1 MAEGGSRGRTLRSNS
16 GEAPASP
23 PPAPIHTLKVVSLLL
38 QYPEAETV
46 EAVSGL
52 NLEQV
57 GPASRKQR
65 ARFAAFFEWWERQ
78 PLGELQ
84 RDYVERFELSKRCAL
99 HLTYHLHGDSRQ
111 RGLALLRLRQAYAE
125 AGWDADPTELPDFLP
140 LMLEFAALDP
150 AGVELLE
157 RNREAIELV
166 AAALR
171 EERSAYAELFGV
183 VTESLGGLSARQ
195 VNRIRRLAAEGP
207 PSEEVG
213 LEPFAPPEVVPQ

>member
-1 MAEGGSRGRTLRSNS
+1 MGVEGGVH
-16 GEAPASP
+16 P
-23 PPAPIHTLKVVSLLL
+23 LKLCSLLL
-38 QYPEAETV
+38 QYPQEETV
-46 EAVSGL
+46 EAVAELSL
-52 NLEQV
+52 DEV
-57 GPASRKQR
+57 APVSRKQR
-65 ARFAAFFEWWERQ
+65 ERLGAFLAWWREQ

-84 RDYVERFELSKRCAL
+84 RDYVERFELSKRGAL

-125 AGWDADPTELPDFLP
+125 AGWDADPVELPDFLP

-150 AGVELLE
+150 AGAELLE

-171 EERSAYAELFGV
+171 DERSAYAELLAL
-183 VTESLGGLSARQ
+183 VTEAMGGLSARQ
-195 VNRIRRLAAEGP
+195 VKRIRRLAADGP

-213 LEPFAPPEVVPQ
+213 LEPFAPPEVMPR

>member
-1 MAEGGSRGRTLRSNS
+1 MGAELVH
-16 GEAPASP
+16 P
-23 PPAPIHTLKVVSLLL
+23 LKLVSLLL
-38 QYPEAETV
+38 QHPEAELV
-46 EAVSGL
+46 EALSGL
-52 NLEQV
+52 SLDEV
-57 GPASRKQR
+57 GPAGRKQR
-65 ARFAAFFEWWERQ
+65 QRFAAFLEWWERQ

-125 AGWDADPTELPDFLP
+125 AGWDADPVELPDFLP
-140 LMLEFAALDP
+140 LMLEFAALEG
-150 AGVELLE
+150 AGLELLE

-171 EERSAYAELFGV
+171 DERSAYAELLGV
-183 VTESLGGLSARQ
+183 VTDSLGGLSARQ

-213 LEPFAPPEVVPQ
+213 LEPFAPPEVVPR

>member
-1 MAEGGSRGRTLRSNS
+1 MAEQVH
-16 GEAPASP
+16 P
-23 PPAPIHTLKVVSLLL
+23 LKLVSLLL
-38 QYPEAETV
+38 QYPERELV

-52 NLEQV
+52 NLDAV
-57 GPASRKQR
+57 GPASRRQR
-65 ARFAAFFEWWERQ
+65 TRLAAFLEWWEAQ

-125 AGWDADPTELPDFLP
+125 AGWDADPVELPDFLP
-140 LMLEFAALDP
+140 LMLEFAALEETG
-150 AGVELLE
+150 AELLE
-157 RNREAIELV
+157 RNREAIELI

-171 EERSAYAELFGV
+171 EERSAYAELLAV
-183 VTESLGGLSARQ
+183 VTEEMGGLSARQ
-195 VNRIRRLAAEGP
+195 ASRIRRLAADGP

-213 LEPFAPPEVVPQ
+213 LEPFAPPEVMPR

>member
-1 MAEGGSRGRTLRSNS
+1 
-16 GEAPASP
+16 
-23 PPAPIHTLKVVSLLL
+23 
-38 QYPEAETV
+38 
-46 EAVSGL
+46 
-52 NLEQV
+52 
-57 GPASRKQR
+57 
-65 ARFAAFFEWWERQ
+65 
-78 PLGELQ
+78 LQ
-84 RDYVERFELSKRCAL
+84 RDYVERFELSKRGAL

-125 AGWDADPTELPDFLP
+125 AGWEADAVELPDFLP

-150 AGVELLE
+150 AGAELLE

-183 VTESLGGLSARQ
+183 ITEAMGGLSARQ
-195 VNRIRRLAAEGP
+195 VKRIRRLAAEGP

-213 LEPFAPPEVVPQ
+213 LEPFAPPEVMPR